1 MVLSTPTGM
10 AKNGEQDRP
19 RLIVQP
25 DDGAEPVLGLIAGAR
40 HSLRT
45 VQFTLDDPRFVH
57 AIIDAHRRRVAVHVL
72 LNPQKS
78 SGERGNDDTFER
90 LSHAGVA
97 VEWTHPRFPV
107 THEKALVVDD
117 ERALI
122 ATFNLSPKYFGE
134 TRDHALL
141 TEDPAQV
148 RAIAEA
154 FEADWHRK
162 PYRPRED
169 TGLVWSPDNAR
180 RLIASFIDEARH
192 TLDVQHPKFVDAT
205 VVDRFAEAQARGVR
219 VRILCGGKHGLSP
232 WDMHDTFASL
242 RILER
247 CDVKVHRQKH
257 LKAHAKLLLADGK
270 RALVGSMNLDRS
282 AFDLR
287 RELGVRLDDP
297 PVVERLGGLF
307 DHDWH
312 KAERWTAP
320 DPLATE
326 THDVGE
332 LPHDPHFVHD

>member
-1 MVLSTPTGM
+1 VVLSTPVEMSKKAPSGS
-10 AKNGEQDRP
+10 P

-25 DDGAEPVLGLIAGAR
+25 DDGVEPVLGLIAGAR

-78 SGERGNDDTFER
+78 SGDRGNDASFAQ
-90 LSHAGVA
+90 LSRAGVA

-107 THEKALVVDD
+107 THEKAIVVDD

-141 TEDPAQV
+141 TEEPAQV
-148 RAIAEA
+148 RAIVEV

-162 PYRPRED
+162 PYHPSED
-169 TGLVWSPDNAR
+169 TALVWSPDNSR
-180 RLIASFIDEARH
+180 RLIAGFIDDARH
-192 TLDVQHPKFVDAT
+192 TLDVQHPKFVDVT
-205 VVDRFAEAQARGVR
+205 VVDRFAAAQARGVR

-247 CDVKVHRQKH
+247 CDVRVHRQKH
-257 LKAHAKLLLADGK
+257 LKEHAKLLLADGK

-287 RELGVRLDDP
+287 RELGVTLDDAAI
-297 PVVERLGGLF
+297 VERLGELF

-312 KAERWTAP
+312 KAERWAAP
-320 DPLATE
+320 DPLAAD
-326 THDVGE
+326 THDIGE

>member
-10 AKNGEQDRP
+10 AKNGEQDP

-25 DDGAEPVLGLIAGAR
+25 DDGAEPVLELIAGAR

-78 SGERGNDDTFER
+78 SGERGNDDTFAQ

-169 TGLVWSPDNAR
+169 TGLIWSDNAR
-180 RLIASFIDEARH
+180 RLIATSSTRPGTPWTSSTRSSSTPPSSIAWPRPRRAACGPHPVRWQARPQPVGHARH
-192 TLDVQHPKFVDAT
+192 
-205 VVDRFAEAQARGVR
+205 VR
-219 VRILCGGKHGLSP
+219 VAPHPR
-232 WDMHDTFASL
+232 AL
-242 RILER
+242 RR
-247 CDVKVHRQKH
+247 QVHRQKREG
-257 LKAHAKLLLADGK
+257 AREAPARRRQAGA
-270 RALVGSMNLDRS
+270 RGSMNLDRS

-320 DPLATE
+320 DPLATD

-332 LPHDPHFVHD
+332 LPDDPHFVHE

>member
-97 VEWTHPRFPV
+97 VEWTHPLSGDAR
-107 THEKALVVDD
+107 EGARGR
-117 ERALI
+117 RARAV
-122 ATFNLSPKYFGE
+122 ATFGLGPRHFGE

-141 TEDPAQV
+141 IEDPAQV

-154 FEADWHRK
+154 LPGHQHRK
-162 PYRPRED
+162 PYRPREGHLACLSQ
-169 TGLVWSPDNAR
+169 TTR
-180 RLIASFIDEARH
+180 AS
-192 TLDVQHPKFVDAT
+192 
-205 VVDRFAEAQARGVR
+205 
-219 VRILCGGKHGLSP
+219 
-232 WDMHDTFASL
+232 
-242 RILER
+242 
-247 CDVKVHRQKH
+247 
-257 LKAHAKLLLADGK
+257 
-270 RALVGSMNLDRS
+270 
-282 AFDLR
+282 
-287 RELGVRLDDP
+287 
-297 PVVERLGGLF
+297 
-307 DHDWH
+307 
-312 KAERWTAP
+312 
-320 DPLATE
+320 
-326 THDVGE
+326 
-332 LPHDPHFVHD
+332 